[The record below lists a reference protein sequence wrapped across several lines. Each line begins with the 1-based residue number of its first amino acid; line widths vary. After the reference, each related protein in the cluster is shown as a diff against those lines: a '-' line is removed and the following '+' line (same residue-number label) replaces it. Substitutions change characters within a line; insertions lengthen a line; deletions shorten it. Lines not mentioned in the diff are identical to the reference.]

1 MSVLSSI
8 AVGGPRLGAPNAG
21 WDVAPL
27 ALAVTLVVLLWWI
40 GIPLR
45 GPVLLSAFLGG
56 LLLDLGVDALGLSL
70 ATAIAVMVLTFTI
83 VALRRI
89 RAP

>member
-1 MSVLSSI
+1 MFLSI
-8 AVGGPRLGAPNAG
+8 AVGGPRLGSADAG

-27 ALAVTLVVLLWWI
+27 TLMVTLVFLLWWV

-45 GPVLLSAFLGG
+45 GPVLLSAFLGA
-56 LLLDLGVDALGLSL
+56 LFLDLMGDGLGVSL
-70 ATAIAVMVLTFTI
+70 ATMISVMMLAFMF

-89 RAP
+89 RST